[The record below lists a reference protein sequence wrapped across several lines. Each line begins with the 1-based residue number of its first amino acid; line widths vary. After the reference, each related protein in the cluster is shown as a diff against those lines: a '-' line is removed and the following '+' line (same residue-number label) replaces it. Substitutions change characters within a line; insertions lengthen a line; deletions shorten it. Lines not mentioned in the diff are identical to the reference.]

1 MALNMKCFLAARFTV
16 LVILFCIIGQAIA
29 HADETP
35 GVLGRQAAIMD
46 VSNGLDTGT
55 LDLVS
60 ARDQL
65 RLYRSE
71 ARLTVER
78 LIRDRDLLQQQLA
91 TLGLAPEGG
100 DVEPIEVSD
109 RRASLLTQSAELS
122 ALAAQARLNA
132 EDANR
137 LLAGLSERQRA
148 AFFNE
153 TLKPGRSALRPSVW
167 VDALNG
173 FGGLIGS
180 FVAHLNSWK
189 DTRAESGTLM
199 VDALKLTGVLALALL
214 LFWPLR
220 RWINAVL
227 STTLV
232 KRKPSEFQRYTAL
245 LARILTRV
253 VPGIIGGFALI
264 SMLEATGLLTT
275 SGKSLALTIWQV
287 SLIYLAADG
296 MALGLFS
303 PQEPDWRIVPLTD
316 TSARRARVLSVVGIL
331 IVGLAHVIGAATF
344 VENGGVE
351 LTSGV
356 VVIEGIM
363 ISAVI
368 VVALLPSTWRLIPER
383 AVEVSAATAKRWTY
397 LRGLGL
403 PMIVAISGAL
413 LLGYLNLASFLSS
426 RSVWLVG
433 LVVWIWIVRRAIM
446 AGLRAFDASFMER
459 RLDPDAPGR
468 KAMLFWAGLVV
479 DLFIIVASAPM
490 IALLLGID
498 AYSVRDGFV
507 DAFTGISIGNFTLS
521 LSDIFAAIATFFVIL
536 LVTRFL
542 QRALDAR
549 LFAGT
554 NADEGFRNSFRT
566 LLGYTGLVIALFAA
580 IGVIGLDLS
589 NLAIIA
595 GALSVGI
602 GFGLQSIVN
611 NFVSGLILLF
621 ERPVKVGDWVVTNS
635 GEGFIKKISVRST
648 EIETFDHATVIVP
661 NSELISNSV
670 KNWTHKDR
678 GGRVTV
684 PVGVAYN
691 SDVKKVRELL
701 YKVADEHPKILKAP
715 SPFVYFKEFGESS
728 LDIELRFFIRN
739 IPDTPTIRNDVRFAI
754 LDAFREN
761 DIEIPFPQRDLHVK
775 PSS

>member
-1 MALNMKCFLAARFTV
+1 MALIMKCLLAMRFISII
-16 LVILFCIIGQAIA
+16 LVVGILGQAFA
-29 HADETP
+29 QTDEAS
-35 GVLGRQAAIMD
+35 GVVGRQAAILD
-46 VSNGLDTGT
+46 VSNGLETGT
-55 LDLVS
+55 LDLMS

-71 ARLTVER
+71 ARLAAER
-78 LIRDRDLLQQQLA
+78 LNRERDLLQQQLL
-91 TLGLAPEGG
+91 TLGPAPELGN
-100 DVEPIEVSD
+100 VEPIEVSD

-122 ALAAQARLNA
+122 ALAVQARLNA

-148 AFFNE
+148 AFFSE
-153 TLKPGRSALRPSVW
+153 TLKPDRSALRPSVW
-167 VDALNG
+167 SDASRG
-173 FGGLIGS
+173 SEGLIRA
-180 FVAHLNSWK
+180 FVNHVKAWR
-189 DTRAESGTLM
+189 DARAASGTLM
-199 VDALKLTGVLALALL
+199 VDALKLMGVLAFALL

-232 KRKPSEFQRYTAL
+232 KRTPSEFQRYTAL
-245 LARILTRV
+245 LTRILTRV
-253 VPGIIGGFALI
+253 APGVIGGFALI
-264 SMLEATGLLTT
+264 SVLDATGLFTP
-275 SGKSLALTIWQV
+275 SGKSFVFTVWQIG
-287 SLIYLAADG
+287 LLYLAAEG
-296 MALGLFS
+296 MALGLFA
-303 PQEPDWRIVPLTD
+303 PREPEWRIIPLTD
-316 TSARRARVLSVVGIL
+316 KAARRARWLSVASVL
-331 IVGLAHVIGAATF
+331 IVGLAHIIAAAVF
-344 VENGGVE
+344 VETGGRE
-351 LTSGV
+351 LTRGV
-356 VVIEGIM
+356 VVIEGM
-363 ISAVI
+363 LISAVI
-368 VVALLPSTWRLIPER
+368 AIALLPSTWRLIPER
-383 AVEVSAATAKRWTY
+383 SAELSAATAKRWAY

-403 PMIVAISGAL
+403 PMIIGISGAL
-413 LLGYLNLASFLSS
+413 LLGYLNLAAFLSS
-426 RSVWLVG
+426 RAVWLVG
-433 LVVWIWIVRRAIM
+433 LLVWIWIARNAIM
-446 AGLRAFDASFMER
+446 ASLRAFDASFMAR

-479 DLFIIVASAPM
+479 DLFIIVAAAPM
-490 IALLLGID
+490 FALLVGID
-498 AYSVRDGFV
+498 AYSVRGGFI

-521 LSDIFAAIATFFVIL
+521 LADIFAAIATFFVIL

-549 LFAGT
+549 LFTGT

-566 LLGYTGLVIALFAA
+566 LLGYAGLIIALFAA

-621 ERPVKVGDWVVTNS
+621 ERPVKVGDWVVTSS

-648 EIETFDHATVIVP
+648 EIETFDRATVIVP

-678 GGRVTV
+678 GGRVIV

-701 YKVADEHPKILKAP
+701 YQVASEHPQILKTP
-715 SPFVYFKEFGESS
+715 PPFVYFKEFGESS

-739 IPDTPTIRNDVRFAI
+739 IPDTPVIRNDVRFAI
-754 LDAFREN
+754 LDVFRAHG
-761 DIEIPFPQRDLHVK
+761 IEIPFPQRDVHMK
-775 PSS
+775 SD

>member
-1 MALNMKCFLAARFTV
+1 MTMNCFWAARV
-16 LVILFCIIGQAIA
+16 VAAILLVSFNG
-29 HADETP
+29 HAFAQTDEASE
-35 GVLGRQAAIMD
+35 VLGRQAAIMD
-46 VSNGLDTGT
+46 VYDGLEAGT
-55 LDLVS
+55 LDLIA

-65 RLYRSE
+65 RLYRTE
-71 ARLTVER
+71 ARVAMER
-78 LIRDRDLLQQQLA
+78 LNREREVLQQQLA
-91 TLGLAPEGG
+91 TLGPAPDIG
-100 DVEPIEVSD
+100 DIEPMEVSD
-109 RRASLLTQSAELS
+109 RRANLLLQSAELS

-132 EDANR
+132 DDANR
-137 LLAGLSERQRA
+137 ILAGLSERQRA
-148 AFFNE
+148 AFFSE
-153 TLKPGRSALRPSVW
+153 TLKPDRSALRPSVW
-167 VDALNG
+167 SDALKG
-173 FGGLIGS
+173 SGALIGS
-180 FVAHLNSWK
+180 FGSHLKSWK
-189 DTRAESGTLM
+189 DARSESGTLTI
-199 VDALKLTGVLALALL
+199 DTLKLSGVLAIAIL

-253 VPGIIGGFALI
+253 APGVIGGFALI
-264 SMLEATGLLTT
+264 SVLDATGLLTT
-275 SGKSLALTIWQV
+275 SGKSLAFTIWQV
-287 SLIYLAADG
+287 GLIYLAAEG
-296 MALGLFS
+296 MALGLFA
-303 PQEPDWRIVPLTD
+303 PREAEWRILPLTD
-316 TSARRARVLSVVGIL
+316 QSAYRARWLSVLAVL
-331 IVGLAHVIGAATF
+331 TVGLAHIIATAIFAESGGRELASSVIVVEGVVIGAIIGF
-344 VENGGVE
+344 
-351 LTSGV
+351 
-356 VVIEGIM
+356 
-363 ISAVI
+363 
-368 VVALLPSTWRLIPER
+368 ALLPSTWQLIPER
-383 AVEVSAATAKRWTY
+383 AGEVSTATAKRWSY

-403 PMIVAISGAL
+403 PMILAISGAL
-413 LLGYLNLASFLSS
+413 LLGYINLAAFLSS
-426 RSVWLVG
+426 RAVWLVG
-433 LVVWIWIVRRAIM
+433 LIVWIWIARKTIM
-446 AGLRAFDASFMER
+446 AGLRAFDASFMDR
-459 RLDPDAPGR
+459 RLDPNAPGR

-479 DLFIIVASAPM
+479 DLFIIVAAAPM
-490 IALLLGID
+490 VALLLGVD
-498 AYSVRDGFV
+498 AFSVRGGFI
-507 DAFTGISIGNFTLS
+507 DAFTGISIGSFTLS

-542 QRALDAR
+542 QRSLDAR
-549 LFAGT
+549 LFTGT

-566 LLGYTGLVIALFAA
+566 LLGYAGLIIALFAA

-648 EIETFDHATVIVP
+648 EIETFDRATVIVP

-684 PVGVAYN
+684 PVGVAYS

-701 YKVADEHPKILKAP
+701 YQVADEHPQILKTP
-715 SPFVYFKEFGESS
+715 PPFVYFKEFGESS

-739 IPDTPTIRNDVRFAI
+739 IPDTPVIRNDVRFAI
-754 LDAFREN
+754 LDTFREHN
-761 DIEIPFPQRDLHVK
+761 IEIPFPQRDVHLK
-775 PSS
+775 KET